1 MSECIYRTRI
11 YYEDT
16 DVNGIVYHANYL
28 KFFERART
36 ESLNDIDVD
45 VQLLADEGILF
56 AVVYANINYKKP
68 ARLNDLID
76 VYATPTT
83 FGRTSVTYS
92 QKVVRHG
99 DESHVY
105 CDGEVKI
112 VCIND
117 NMRPIVFPPRIK
129 ELLA

>member
-1 MSECIYRTRI
+1 MSEFIYRTRI

-45 VQLLADEGILF
+45 VQLLADEGILY

-83 FGRTSVTYS
+83 FGRTSVT
-92 QKVVRHG
+92 
-99 DESHVY
+99 
-105 CDGEVKI
+105 
-112 VCIND
+112 
-117 NMRPIVFPPRIK
+117 
-129 ELLA
+129 